1 MIWLIEGPE
10 EFVQLLPNPR
20 PRRKHPR
27 QPLGKGRCAAVG
39 RLLLRAASI
48 IGRTILDMS
57 RIHPECFDPEAGDS
71 SVAADGLVAGDSE
84 EDDEEEEKEKDE
96 EENKEED
103 EDEGYSE

>member
-1 MIWLIEGPE
+1 
-10 EFVQLLPNPR
+10 
-20 PRRKHPR
+20 
-27 QPLGKGRCAAVG
+27 
-39 RLLLRAASI
+39 
-48 IGRTILDMS
+48 MS